1 MPALNIPT
9 PQARFR
15 TPLALM
21 RFRCF
26 SYLSTSSNFSK
37 RLCRNPLPP
46 PSPPLQTSPYPT
58 KTSLQTHPSE
68 QRVLQIKRTLVQ
80 WTSQREASMGGGPP
94 QCPGHYILDI

>member
-1 MPALNIPT
+1 MPALNTPN
-9 PQARFR
+9 PQARM
-15 TPLALM
+15 PLALM

-37 RLCRNPLPP
+37 RLCRNPLPC
-46 PSPPLQTSPYPT
+46 PSLPSKPPLNPQRLLFKPIHQN
-58 KTSLQTHPSE
+58 KGPS
-68 QRVLQIKRTLVQ
+68 IKKTLVQ